1 MAVEVDLFHELV
13 HHFEPYLLVG
23 LLPSAKAKLDA
34 DFEVIAEKLD
44 GLVPFHPQIVGVDGG
59 GDLKLFHSAGGL
71 PGARIFAVLGF
82 LVKELAVI
90 DNAADGRRGVGGNL
104 DQVQAF
110 ALCQT
115 KGVIEGHDPQLLFG
129 LVDDPDFAGTDLPVP
144 AMQGF
149 ARMKG
154 ARRERAAQSTPRG
167 WRLFMQGYNARR
179 DGNR

>member
-1 MAVEVDLFHELV
+1 
-13 HHFEPYLLVG
+13 
-23 LLPSAKAKLDA
+23 
-34 DFEVIAEKLD
+34 
-44 GLVPFHPQIVGVDGG
+44 
-59 GDLKLFHSAGGL
+59 
-71 PGARIFAVLGF
+71 
-82 LVKELAVI
+82 
-90 DNAADGRRGVGGNL
+90 
-104 DQVQAF
+104 
-110 ALCQT
+110 
-115 KGVIEGHDPQLLFG
+115 LLFG